1 MRNKATTDLT
11 DGNMVRPGKA
21 FAETKRA
28 GEQARAGVSDVAGQL
43 RSTVKSSVAGLKDAA
58 KKVSE
63 SVGAASASRG
73 STASEKPSAK
83 ASADSDGK

>member
-1 MRNKATTDLT
+1 M
-11 DGNMVRPGKA
+11 
-21 FAETKRA
+21 
-28 GEQARAGVSDVAGQL
+28 
-43 RSTVKSSVAGLKDAA
+43 KSSVTGLKDAA